1 MLTLKKRIFEICL
14 RLDSFYVIE
23 FSFNCLIFYRF
34 IGTKTHENTLI
45 IDNFHSSIHNYVNS
59 LINKSTT
66 STKIEKSRI
75 QPTVSVSVSLHMP
88 TSARF

>member
-1 MLTLKKRIFEICL
+1 MLTKKKRIFEICL
-14 RLDSFYVIE
+14 RLE
-23 FSFNCLIFYRF
+23 FVLCDRIFINCLIFYRF
-34 IGTKTHENTLI
+34 IGTKTHEITLI

-75 QPTVSVSVSLHMP
+75 QPTVYVNVSLHMP